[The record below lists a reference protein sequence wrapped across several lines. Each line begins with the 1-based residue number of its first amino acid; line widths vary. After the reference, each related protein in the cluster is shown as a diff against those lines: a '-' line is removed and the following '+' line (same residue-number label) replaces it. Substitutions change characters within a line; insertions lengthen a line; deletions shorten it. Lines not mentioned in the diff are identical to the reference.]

1 MRSSKPGLRLKMGQ
15 HPLRAQPA
23 WRQASPKLGARIVPL
38 QGKPTIRR
46 RVRASN
52 ALTEARFSYIA
63 AASDFIAVL
72 AAAASANALYALGNL
87 GLLPDVESVAGVGVA
102 VGALVVLSSFQR
114 GEYSLKKYSTLSGQ
128 FARIFPLWNLAF
140 LGALVLGFATKTT
153 GEYSRAATAVFYLS
167 GVLAVAGTRVLI
179 AAMVSSL
186 RARGNLPLRRLF
198 VVGFEHQSRQFMSR
212 YDLGQSGMEIVSAF
226 ALRNGDKTLSDDL
239 VLAAAAARI
248 LRPDDIFLAVPWSHT
263 DVIESCVDAFA
274 RTPSEIHLSPENILD
289 RYQDARIA
297 NLGEFSSLSLT
308 RSPLSALQRVEKRC
322 LDIVI
327 GVIALILLAPLFA
340 AVALLIKLD
349 GPGPVFFR
357 QTRYGFNQQP
367 FCILKFRTMK
377 VMEND
382 RAVRA
387 AIRNDPRVTRIGALL
402 RRFSIDELPQ
412 IANVL
417 AGDMSL
423 VGPRPHALSH
433 DQQFERKIA
442 RCARR
447 HNVKPGITG
456 WAQVRGYRGEIL
468 SDEAL
473 AGRIDHDLYYIDNW
487 SLWLDFKIL
496 ALTIF
501 SARSRSNA
509 Y

>member
-1 MRSSKPGLRLKMGQ
+1 MGQ
-15 HPLRAQPA
+15 HSLRARPA
-23 WRQASPKLGARIVPL
+23 GNPAPSTSRAHIVSLQRSKLTAR
-38 QGKPTIRR
+38 RA
-46 RVRASN
+46 RASN
-52 ALTEARFSYIA
+52 SLTEACFSYIA

-72 AAAASANALYALGNL
+72 AAAATANAAYTLGNL
-87 GLLPDVESVAGVGVA
+87 GLLPDVESVVGVGFV
-102 VGALVVLSSFQR
+102 VGAFVVLSSFQR
-114 GEYSLKKYSTLSGQ
+114 GEYSLKNYSTLSGQ

-140 LGALVLGFATKTT
+140 LGALAFGFATKTT

-167 GVLAVAGTRVLI
+167 GVLAIAGTRVLI

-186 RARGNLPLRRLF
+186 RVRGILPLRRLF

-226 ALRNGDKTLSDDL
+226 ALRNGDRTLSDDL
-239 VLAAAAARI
+239 ALAAAAARI
-248 LRPDDIFLAVPWSHT
+248 LRPDVIFLAIPWSDA

-274 RTPSEIHLSPENILD
+274 RTPSEIHLSPDNILD
-289 RYQDARIA
+289 RYQAARIA

-308 RSPLSALQRVEKRC
+308 RSPLSALQRAEKRA

-327 GVIALILLAPLFA
+327 AAIALIVLAPFLA
-340 AVALLIKLD
+340 VVALLIKLD
-349 GPGPVFFR
+349 GPGPALFR

-367 FCILKFRTMK
+367 FSILKFRTMR
-377 VMEND
+377 VLEND

-387 AIRNDPRVTRIGALL
+387 ATRNDPRVTKIGALL

-442 RCARR
+442 RYARR

-468 SDEAL
+468 SDETL

-487 SLWLDFKIL
+487 SLWLDVKIL

-501 SARSRSNA
+501 SARSRANA

>member
-1 MRSSKPGLRLKMGQ
+1 M
-15 HPLRAQPA
+15 
-23 WRQASPKLGARIVPL
+23 
-38 QGKPTIRR
+38 
-46 RVRASN
+46 
-52 ALTEARFSYIA
+52 
-63 AASDFIAVL
+63 
-72 AAAASANALYALGNL
+72 
-87 GLLPDVESVAGVGVA
+87 
-102 VGALVVLSSFQR
+102 
-114 GEYSLKKYSTLSGQ
+114 
-128 FARIFPLWNLAF
+128 
-140 LGALVLGFATKTT
+140 
-153 GEYSRAATAVFYLS
+153 
-167 GVLAVAGTRVLI
+167 
-179 AAMVSSL
+179 
-186 RARGNLPLRRLF
+186 RRLF

-212 YDLGQSGMEIVSAF
+212 CDLGQSGMEIVSAF
-226 ALRNGDKTLSDDL
+226 ALRNGDRTLSDDL
-239 VLAAAAARI
+239 ALAAAAARI
-248 LRPDDIFLAVPWSHT
+248 LRPDVIFLAIPWSDA

-274 RTPSEIHLSPENILD
+274 RTPSEIHLSPDNILD
-289 RYQDARIA
+289 RYQEARIA

-308 RSPLSALQRVEKRC
+308 RSPLSALQRAEKRA

-327 GVIALILLAPLFA
+327 AAIALIVLAPLLA
-340 AVALLIKLD
+340 VVALLIKLD
-349 GPGPVFFR
+349 GPGPALFR

-367 FCILKFRTMK
+367 FSILKFRPMR
-377 VMEND
+377 VLEND

-387 AIRNDPRVTRIGALL
+387 VTRNDPRVTKIGALL

-442 RCARR
+442 RYARR

-468 SDEAL
+468 SDETL

-487 SLWLDFKIL
+487 SLWLDVKIL

-501 SARSRSNA
+501 SARSRANA